1 MLSSTPAVIGSII
14 PSPYLTWKL
23 DPAGRLSTFTVTS
36 YAGFSAVD
44 LTTSDSLLAGLTT
57 IPWDQ
62 ITKVSLEDESIRGVT
77 TYLVTVTAGTTS
89 LRVAFE
95 DADRVRE
102 LMAEIH
108 RRLAKANA

>member
-1 MLSSTPAVIGSII
+1 MLTSPPPVIGSII
-14 PSPYLTWKL
+14 PSPFLPWKL

-44 LTTSDSLLAGLTT
+44 LTTADGTLAGLTT

-62 ITKVSLEDESIRGVT
+62 ITRVSLEDENIRGVT
-77 TYLVTVTAGTTS
+77 TYIVSVSAGTTT
-89 LRVAFE
+89 LRVSF
-95 DADRVRE
+95 DQPDTVRE
-102 LMAEIH
+102 LLAEIH